1 VLSYLRAE
9 LKGLLD
15 LVLPPSCP
23 LCGGVLNVGPAT
35 AFCPDCLDDFPFLE
49 HSRCPRCALPY
60 PLVSGSDHLCEA
72 CLRAEPPFE
81 RVECLG
87 LYGGGLREAIRRFK
101 FHGAVH
107 FDRAFARLL
116 AAKLEEFRRSYRP
129 EVLVAVPLH
138 RQRLRSRTYNQSLL
152 LARELG
158 RFWRLPAPA
167 RLLRRIRPGLQQQ
180 GLTGEQRRRN
190 LKGAFA
196 LHGKLDGER
205 VLLVDDVLTTGATAR
220 ECSTALLAGGA
231 SRVAV
236 AVLARAR
243 LEKLQ

>member
-1 VLSYLRAE
+1 
-9 LKGLLD
+9 
-15 LVLPPSCP
+15 
-23 LCGGVLNVGPAT
+23 
-35 AFCPDCLDDFPFLE
+35 
-49 HSRCPRCALPY
+49 
-60 PLVSGSDHLCEA
+60 
-72 CLRAEPPFE
+72 
-81 RVECLG
+81 
-87 LYGGGLREAIRRFK
+87 
-101 FHGAVH
+101 
-107 FDRAFARLL
+107 
-116 AAKLEEFRRSYRP
+116 
-129 EVLVAVPLH
+129 
-138 RQRLRSRTYNQSLL
+138 LRSRTYNQSLL